1 MSAHAP
7 EAAGKGTDALLVQI
21 GISSRKSCLKWLLLL
36 GLQCTWTVWTVM
48 LIRNKEEVHIALYC
62 HVSRVTSHVT
72 NLGSLLFLIRTLPRS
87 TSSPLG
93 HHHHQSPR
101 RPWPAVVV
109 FCLLMLWANI
119 WSYRHFILSENKL
132 PCRIASGNNEHYR
145 SGVSLWSAVQSFP
158 NTGDVRSSGD
168 GDSIQQ

>member
-1 MSAHAP
+1 MSAP

-48 LIRNKEEVHIALYC
+48 LIRNKEEVHIAPYY

-87 TSSPLG
+87 TASPPATSPPGHSPPGHQRYIQLVAVIASFWAIILG
-93 HHHHQSPR
+93 KNVFLPFSCNAM
-101 RPWPAVVV
+101 RPIIHSCSLQL
-109 FCLLMLWANI
+109 F
-119 WSYRHFILSENKL
+119 HFA
-132 PCRIASGNNEHYR
+132 CRIAGENIEQHRRISNL
-145 SGVSLWSAVQSFP
+145 VSV
-158 NTGDVRSSGD
+158 
-168 GDSIQQ
+168 